1 MVTVPLHS
9 TTGQLSGIYT
19 RRIDMSNGG
28 PIEQH
33 IGQGIFNAQ
42 ALQQFDE
49 CIVTATVLDAWTL
62 TSPAHVVDHK
72 IMVYLGGA
80 YGRDRDG
87 NIIRKSISPNSNF
100 HYYRQDSDDFWS
112 HKSGSTERYRP

>member
-1 MVTVPLHS
+1 MTTVPLHS

-19 RRIDMSNGG
+19 RRIDVSNGG

-49 CIVTATVLDAWTL
+49 CIVTATKGATVQRDATCNGVQRGHRTL
-62 TSPAHVVDHK
+62 
-72 IMVYLGGA
+72 MGGIVRA
-80 YGRDRDG
+80 NRVAELEQSR
-87 NIIRKSISPNSNF
+87 
-100 HYYRQDSDDFWS
+100 
-112 HKSGSTERYRP
+112 